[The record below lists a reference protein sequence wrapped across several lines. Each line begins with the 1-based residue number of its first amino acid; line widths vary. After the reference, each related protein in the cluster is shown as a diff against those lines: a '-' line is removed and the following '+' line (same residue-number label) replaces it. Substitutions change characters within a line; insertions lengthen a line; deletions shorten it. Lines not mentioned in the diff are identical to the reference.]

1 LEKLLV
7 KYEHVVHF
15 YYFNWRVGTGGKMKF
30 KYRRLMNMIFTLTLC
45 LGVGMLGIVTPGGK
59 YTIEG
64 TAASDTKKKT
74 DVQSSKGEGNTN
86 ETSLS
91 ISPTPISTPIPTP
104 TPYPVYP
111 LEDQGYPEAIDIFV
125 DQYYKAKLSCDTD
138 KLKSLHSSG
147 GSLR

>member
-1 LEKLLV
+1 
-7 KYEHVVHF
+7 
-15 YYFNWRVGTGGKMKF
+15 MKF